1 MANAKELRK
10 RIKSVTNTK
19 KITRTM
25 EMVAAS
31 KLKRALDQVQ
41 AAQPYFLK
49 LKEILSE
56 LTKGADSAMAS
67 QYPLLQQRPVKRVMI
82 FLLTANRGLC
92 GAYNSSLIRLARRT
106 FDEQRAQG
114 REVEFHIAGRK
125 GLQFFRFRKY
135 EIAGA
140 YTDLAERPGFA
151 DADAYAQI
159 ATEAFLSGRVDQ
171 VIVISAQFKSALSQ
185 PATAVTLLPISPDSS
200 SSSSSDA
207 ATGADG
213 KSGYRHDFIL
223 TPSADVI
230 LGKLFP
236 MYVRYMFYR
245 TFVEAVASEHSARR
259 VAMKS
264 ATDNADEMITNLT
277 RVFNR
282 ARQAAITQEISEI
295 VGGAAALE

>member
-1 MANAKELRK
+1 MAKAKELRN
-10 RIKSVTNTK
+10 RIKSVKNTK

-41 AAQPYFLK
+41 AAQPYFRK
-49 LKEILSE
+49 LQEILSE
-56 LTKGADSAMAS
+56 LTKGADSAMTS
-67 QYPLLQQRPVKRVMI
+67 QYPLLAQRPVKKVMV

-92 GAYNSSLIRLARRT
+92 GAYNSGLIRMARRT
-106 FDEQRAQG
+106 VDEQRAMG

-135 EIAGA
+135 DIAGA
-140 YTDLAERPGFA
+140 YTDLPDRPGFA
-151 DADAYAQI
+151 DADKYAAI
-159 ATEAFLSGRVDQ
+159 ASEAFLSGRVDE

-185 PATAVTLLPISPDSS
+185 PPTANSLLPINPA
-200 SSSSSDA
+200 A
-207 ATGADG
+207 ATGSAAAASDKG
-213 KSGYRHDFIL
+213 GYRHDFIL
-223 TPSADVI
+223 EPSPDVI
-230 LGKLFP
+230 LGKLLP

-259 VAMKS
+259 IAMKS
-264 ATDNADEMITNLT
+264 ATDNADEMITNLS
-277 RVFNR
+277 RSFNR
-282 ARQAAITQEISEI
+282 ARQSAITQEISEI